1 MQELEDQLRHVMD
14 SFVKENS
21 VSYRDL
27 VGTLESI
34 KFDLLCE
41 SREVNK
47 GD

>member
-14 SFVKENS
+14 SFVKDNDATYS
-21 VSYRDL
+21 NL
-27 VGTLESI
+27 VGVLEAI